1 MNLNPLFPAE
11 AGTQVFYPGRGG
23 FGKSLGPRM
32 RGGERRKDAVM
43 ADDAM
48 AAEAQGYLTPE
59 RVMMRDVARAF
70 VRDEVLPAANRLDPI
85 KGDIPRELIDK
96 MGELGFF
103 AILIPE
109 EYGGLGLGAFE
120 YCLVAEELA
129 RGWMSVASIIA
140 RGNSFYRSIPGEGD
154 ERRRKI
160 ELMAK
165 GQYLGAAAL
174 SEPGTGSDLS
184 GVQCRARREGDE
196 WVLNGSKYWCTFADG
211 ADYISVLCRIDD
223 PSAPSGRAGTT
234 SVSVEKPKGELPKG
248 CTGSPIP
255 KIGYFGWRTW
265 ELHFDNVRAPVRV
278 SETGNPEAGRA
289 VQGVAF
295 GLGLARAHTAARSI
309 GLARGALEDAI
320 AYAKER
326 VQFGQPI
333 SDFQAIR
340 FKIATMATEVEAARQ
355 LMYYV
360 CSEIDAG
367 RAGRV
372 ETSMVKLF
380 ASEMAER
387 VTSEAL
393 QIFGGAGYTTLHPI
407 ERYWR
412 DARLTKIFEGTSEI
426 QQRIIADALLG
437 KPTIRGSN

>member
-1 MNLNPLFPAE
+1 MADE
-11 AGTQVFYPGRGG
+11 AG
-23 FGKSLGPRM
+23 
-32 RGGERRKDAVM
+32 
-43 ADDAM
+43 
-48 AAEAQGYLTPE
+48 AATNGYLTPE
-59 RVMMRDVARAF
+59 RIMMRDMARQF
-70 VRDEVLPAANRLDPI
+70 VREEVLPAANRLDPV
-85 KGDIPRELIDK
+85 KGDMPRELIDR

-103 AILIPE
+103 GILIPE

-140 RGNSFYRSIPGEGD
+140 RGNSFYRSVPGEG
-154 ERRRKI
+154 EARRRKI
-160 ELMAK
+160 EAMAK

-174 SEPGTGSDLS
+174 SEPSTGSDLS
-184 GVQCRARREGDE
+184 GVQCRARRDGDD
-196 WVLNGSKYWCTFADG
+196 WVITGSKYWCTFADG

-223 PSAPSGRAGTT
+223 PDAPGGRAGTT
-234 SVSVEKPKGELPKG
+234 SVSVEKPKGELPQG

-255 KIGYFGWRTW
+255 KIGYFGWKTW
-265 ELHFDNVRAPVRV
+265 ELHFDGVRAPARIT
-278 SETGNPEAGRA
+278 ETGNPEAGRA

-309 GLARGALEDAI
+309 GLAQGALEDAM
-320 AYAKER
+320 AYAKQR
-326 VQFGQPI
+326 IQFGQPI

-355 LMYYV
+355 LMYFV
-360 CSEIDAG
+360 CGEIDAG

-393 QIFGGAGYTTLHPI
+393 QIFGGAGYTTLYPI

>member
-1 MNLNPLFPAE
+1 
-11 AGTQVFYPGRGG
+11 
-23 FGKSLGPRM
+23 
-32 RGGERRKDAVM
+32 M
-43 ADDAM
+43 ADDALGVT
-48 AAEAQGYLTPE
+48 AAGGYLTPE
-59 RVMMRDVARAF
+59 RIMMRDMARQF
-70 VRDEVLPAANRLDPI
+70 TREEVLPAANRLDPL
-85 KGDIPRELIDK
+85 KGDMPRELIER

-103 AILIPE
+103 GILIPE

-120 YCLVAEELA
+120 YCMVAEELA

-140 RGNSFYRSIPGEGD
+140 RGNSFYRSVPGDGD

-165 GQYLGAAAL
+165 GRYLGAAAL

-184 GVQCRARREGDE
+184 SVTCRARREGDD
-196 WVLNGSKYWCTFADG
+196 WVITGSKYWCTFADG

-223 PSAPSGRAGTT
+223 PDAPGGRAGTV

-248 CTGSPIP
+248 CAGSPIP
-255 KIGYFGWRTW
+255 KIGYFGWKTW
-265 ELHFDNVRAPVRV
+265 ELHFDGVRAPARQ
-278 SETGNPEAGRA
+278 SPDANPEAGRA

-309 GLARGALEDAI
+309 GLAQGALEDAI
-320 AYAKER
+320 TYAKER
-326 VQFGQPI
+326 VQFRQPI

-340 FKIATMATEVEAARQ
+340 FKIATMATEIEAARQ

-360 CSEIDAG
+360 CGEIDAG

-372 ETSMVKLF
+372 ETSMVKYF

-426 QQRIIADALLG
+426 QLRIIADTLLG

>member
-1 MNLNPLFPAE
+1 
-11 AGTQVFYPGRGG
+11 
-23 FGKSLGPRM
+23 
-32 RGGERRKDAVM
+32 M
-43 ADDAM
+43 ADDATTLS
-48 AAEAQGYLTPE
+48 APAEGYLTPE
-59 RVMMRDVARAF
+59 RIMMRDVAREF
-70 VRDEVLPAANRLDPI
+70 VKNEVLPAANRLDPV

-103 AILIPE
+103 GILIPE

-140 RGNSFYRSIPGEGD
+140 RGNSFYRSIPGESD
-154 ERRRKI
+154 EDRKRKI
-160 ELMAK
+160 ALMAK

-174 SEPGTGSDLS
+174 SEPGVGSDLGS
-184 GVQCRARREGDE
+184 VQCRARREGDE

-211 ADYISVLCRIDD
+211 ADYISVLCRLDD
-223 PSAPSGRAGTT
+223 PSAPGARAPTG
-234 SVSVEKPKGELPKG
+234 SISVEKPKGELPKG
-248 CTGSPIP
+248 VTGSPIP

-265 ELHFDNVRAPVRV
+265 ELHFDNVRVPARPLG
-278 SETGNPEAGRA
+278 TGNPEAGRA

-309 GLARGALEDAI
+309 GLAQGALEDAI

-340 FKIATMATEVEAARQ
+340 FKLATMATEIQAARQ
-355 LMYYV
+355 LMYYC

-367 RAGRV
+367 RAGRI

-380 ASEMAER
+380 ASEMSER
-387 VTSEAL
+387 VTSDAL
-393 QIFGGAGYTTLHPI
+393 QIFGGAGYTTLYPI

>member
-1 MNLNPLFPAE
+1 
-11 AGTQVFYPGRGG
+11 
-23 FGKSLGPRM
+23 
-32 RGGERRKDAVM
+32 M
-43 ADDAM
+43 ADDATTLDA
-48 AAEAQGYLTPE
+48 AAEGYLTPE
-59 RVMMRDVARAF
+59 RIMMRDVARQF
-70 VRDEVLPAANRLDPI
+70 TRDEVLPVANALDPV

-103 AILIPE
+103 GILIPE

-140 RGNSFYRSIPGEGD
+140 RGNSFYRSIPGKD
-154 ERRRKI
+154 DADRRRKI

-174 SEPGTGSDLS
+174 SEPGVGSDLGS
-184 GVQCRARREGDE
+184 VQCRARREGDE

-223 PSAPSGRAGTT
+223 PSAPGGRAGTT

-248 CTGSPIP
+248 VTGSPIP

-265 ELHFDNVRAPVRV
+265 ELHFDNVRVPHRPIG
-278 SETGNPEAGRA
+278 TGNPEAGRA

-309 GLARGALEDAI
+309 GLAQGALEDAI

-340 FKIATMATEVEAARQ
+340 FRLASMATEIQAARQ
-355 LMYYV
+355 LMYYC

-387 VTSEAL
+387 VTSDAL
-393 QIFGGAGYTTLHPI
+393 QIFGGAGYTTLYPI

>member
-1 MNLNPLFPAE
+1 MP
-11 AGTQVFYPGRGG
+11 
-23 FGKSLGPRM
+23 
-32 RGGERRKDAVM
+32 
-43 ADDAM
+43 DDAS
-48 AAEAQGYLTPE
+48 AVASQGYLTPE
-59 RVMMRDVARAF
+59 RIMMRDVAREF
-70 VRDEVLPAANRLDPI
+70 VRDEVLPAANRLDPV

-103 AILIPE
+103 GILIPE
-109 EYGGLGLGAFE
+109 DLGGLGLGAFE

-140 RGNSFYRSIPGEGD
+140 RGNSFYRSIPGEGE

-160 ELMAK
+160 ALMAK

-174 SEPGTGSDLS
+174 SEPSVGSDLS
-184 GVQCRARREGDE
+184 SVACRARREGDE
-196 WVLNGSKYWCTFADG
+196 WVITGSKYWCTFADG

-223 PSAPSGRAGTT
+223 PSAPAGRGGTT

-265 ELHFDNVRAPVRV
+265 ELHFDHVRAPVRRD
-278 SETGNPEAGRA
+278 ERGHDEAGGTAHRA
-289 VQGVAF
+289 VAF

-309 GLARGALEDAI
+309 GLAQGALEDAI

-340 FKIATMATEVEAARQ
+340 FKLATMATEVEAARQ
-355 LMYYV
+355 LMYFV

-393 QIFGGAGYTTLHPI
+393 QIFGGAGYTTLYPV

>member
-1 MNLNPLFPAE
+1 VSDAASAAAT
-11 AGTQVFYPGRGG
+11 AGG
-23 FGKSLGPRM
+23 
-32 RGGERRKDAVM
+32 
-43 ADDAM
+43 
-48 AAEAQGYLTPE
+48 LTPE
-59 RVMMRDVARAF
+59 RIMIRDMARQF
-70 VRDEVLPAANRLDPI
+70 VRDEVLPAANRLDPV
-85 KGDIPRELIDK
+85 KGEMPRALIEQ

-103 AILIPE
+103 GILIPE
-109 EYGGLGLGAFE
+109 AYGGLGLGAFE

-140 RGNSFYRSIPGEGD
+140 RGNSFYRSIPGEGE

-160 ELMAK
+160 GLMAK

-174 SEPGTGSDLS
+174 SEPGAGSDLS
-184 GVQCRARREGDE
+184 AVTCRARREGDE
-196 WVLNGSKYWCTFADG
+196 WVITGNKYWCTFADG
-211 ADYISVLCRIDD
+211 ADFISVLCRLDD
-223 PSAPSGRAGTT
+223 PEAPPGRGRTL
-234 SVSVEKPKGELPKG
+234 SVSVEKPKGELPRG

-255 KIGYFGWRTW
+255 KIGYFGWSTW
-265 ELHFDNVRAPVRV
+265 ELRFEDTRAPV
-278 SETGNPEAGRA
+278 SEVVVGNPEAGRT

-295 GLGLARAHTAARSI
+295 ELGLGRVHTAARSI

-340 FKIATMATEVEAARQ
+340 FKIADMATQIEAARQ

-360 CSEIDAG
+360 CGEIDAG
-367 RAGRV
+367 RAGRA

-393 QIFGGAGYTTLHPI
+393 QIFGGAGYTTLYPI

-412 DARLTKIFEGTSEI
+412 DVRLTKIFEGASEI

>member
-1 MNLNPLFPAE
+1 
-11 AGTQVFYPGRGG
+11 
-23 FGKSLGPRM
+23 
-32 RGGERRKDAVM
+32 M
-43 ADDAM
+43 ADDAAV
-48 AAEAQGYLTPE
+48 AAPQGYLTPE
-59 RVMMRDVARAF
+59 RIMMRDVARQF

-85 KGDIPRELIDK
+85 KGDMPRELIEK

-103 AILIPE
+103 GILIPE
-109 EYGGLGLGAFE
+109 ELGGLGLGAFE

-140 RGNSFYRSIPGEGD
+140 RGNSFYRSVPGEGE

-160 ELMAK
+160 GLMAK

-184 GVQCRARREGDE
+184 GVTCRARRDGDD
-196 WVLNGSKYWCTFADG
+196 WVITGSKYWCTFADG

-223 PSAPSGRAGTT
+223 PDAPGGRAGTT

-255 KIGYFGWRTW
+255 KIGYFGWKTW
-265 ELHFDNVRAPVRV
+265 ELHFDGVRAPARAT
-278 SETGNPEAGRA
+278 ETGNPEAGRA

-326 VQFGQPI
+326 IQFGQPI

-340 FKIATMATEVEAARQ
+340 FKLATMATEVEAARQ

-360 CSEIDAG
+360 CAEIDAG

-372 ETSMVKLF
+372 ETSMVKYF

-393 QIFGGAGYTTLHPI
+393 QIFGGAGYTTLYPI

>member
-1 MNLNPLFPAE
+1 
-11 AGTQVFYPGRGG
+11 
-23 FGKSLGPRM
+23 
-32 RGGERRKDAVM
+32 M
-43 ADDAM
+43 ADDA
-48 AAEAQGYLTPE
+48 AITASTEGYLTPE
-59 RVMMRDVARAF
+59 RIMMRDVAREF
-70 VRDEVLPAANRLDPI
+70 VKNEVLPAANRLDPV
-85 KGDIPRELIDK
+85 KGDMPRELIDK

-103 AILIPE
+103 GILIPE
-109 EYGGLGLGAFE
+109 ELGGLGLGAFE

-140 RGNSFYRSIPGEGD
+140 RGNSFYRSVPGEGE

-160 ELMAK
+160 ALMAK

-174 SEPGTGSDLS
+174 SEPATGSDLS
-184 GVQCRARREGDE
+184 GVQCRARRDGDD

-223 PSAPSGRAGTT
+223 PSAPAGRAGTT

-255 KIGYFGWRTW
+255 KIGYFGWKTW
-265 ELHFDNVRAPVRV
+265 ELHFDNVRAPARESV
-278 SETGNPEAGRA
+278 TGNPEAGRA

-309 GLARGALEDAI
+309 GLAQGALEDAI

-340 FKIATMATEVEAARQ
+340 FKIATMATEVQAARQ
-355 LMYYV
+355 LMYYC

-393 QIFGGAGYTTLHPI
+393 QIFGGAGYTTLYPI

-426 QQRIIADALLG
+426 QQRIIADTLLG